1 MTSVFTGGG
10 RRDNGLV
17 GGVVAAIC
25 ISTVA
30 SVWIAHPGP
39 SDHAVLARF
48 ASVAVLLAAV
58 IVSIVGAVVSAVAP
72 AASRAVRWG
81 VALPVVVLGVMVAVL
96 GCAALAA
103 SVGQTDVFLGVILFV
118 GVVGMEVVAAQV
130 ARRRLTSS
138 PVSGS

>member
-1 MTSVFTGGG
+1 
-10 RRDNGLV
+10 
-17 GGVVAAIC
+17 
-25 ISTVA
+25 
-30 SVWIAHPGP
+30 
-39 SDHAVLARF
+39 VLARF